1 MADSPAASG
10 ERRRAIKVIPAVDI
24 MDGKVVRLY
33 KGDPNKKTI
42 YGDSPAEAARRWE
55 SEGADML
62 HVVDLDATLGSGN
75 NADAVRGVVDAVSI
89 PVQVAGGLRT
99 VRAAVDAA
107 GAGADRIVVGTLAFS
122 DRESL
127 AALVR
132 ELGPQR
138 VVVSADHLDGRIVT
152 RGWQSNT
159 GLDMIESVASLHRE
173 VGVTQYLLTSV
184 GRDGTL
190 QGPDTSYMGRACR
203 ISGDIDVIASG
214 GISHERDVAAV
225 RDAGAWG
232 VILGRAL
239 YDGRITIP
247 SAKRMAR
254 RGPPA
259 DEGEGEKE
267 KEEGDPQRP

>member
-1 MADSPAASG
+1 MASG
-10 ERRRAIKVIPAVDI
+10 AAAAEGRRRAIKVIPAVDI
-24 MDGKVVRLY
+24 MGGKVVRLY
-33 KGDPNKKTI
+33 KGDPSKKTV
-42 YGDSPAEAARRWE
+42 YGDDPAEAARRWE

-62 HVVDLDATLGSGN
+62 HVVDLDATLGSGRN
-75 NADAVRGVVDAVSI
+75 TDAVRGVVDAVSI

-99 VRAAVDAA
+99 VRAAADAA
-107 GAGADRIVVGTLAFS
+107 AAGADRIVVGTLAFS

-132 ELGPQR
+132 ELGPHR

-152 RGWQSNT
+152 RGWQSST
-159 GLDMIESVASLHRE
+159 GLDMIESVESLHRE
-173 VGVTQYLLTSV
+173 VGVTEYLLTSV

-203 ISGDIDVIASG
+203 ISGGINVIASG

-239 YDGRITIP
+239 YDGKITIP
-247 SAKRMAR
+247 AAKRRAQHG
-254 RGPPA
+254 GPSA
-259 DEGEGEKE
+259 DGKGK
-267 KEEGDPQRP
+267 EGDPQRP

>member
-1 MADSPAASG
+1 MADGPAAAEG
-10 ERRRAIKVIPAVDI
+10 RRAMKVIPAVDI
-24 MDGKVVRLY
+24 MGGKVVRLY
-33 KGDPNKKTI
+33 RGDPNRKTV

-62 HVVDLDATLGSGN
+62 HVVDLDATLGSGS

-99 VRAAVDAA
+99 VRAAADAA
-107 GAGADRIVVGTLAFS
+107 AAGADRIVVGTLAFS

-152 RGWQSNT
+152 HGWQSTT
-159 GLDMIESVASLHRE
+159 GLDMVESVESLHRE
-173 VGVTQYLLTSV
+173 VGVTEYLLTSV

-203 ISGDIDVIASG
+203 ISGGIDVIASG

-247 SAKRMAR
+247 AAKREAR

-259 DEGEGEKE
+259 DGNGER
-267 KEEGDPQRP
+267 EEGDPQRP

>member
-1 MADSPAASG
+1 MADSPGAAG
-10 ERRRAIKVIPAVDI
+10 GRRRAIKVIPAVDI

-33 KGDPNKKTI
+33 RGDPNRKTV

-62 HVVDLDATLGSGN
+62 HVVDLDATLGSGS

-190 QGPDTSYMGRACR
+190 QGPDTSYMGRACQ
-203 ISGDIDVIASG
+203 ISGGIDVIASG

-225 RDAGAWG
+225 GDAGAWG

-239 YDGRITIP
+239 YDGKITIP
-247 SAKRMAR
+247 AAKRMAR
-254 RGPPA
+254 GGPA
-259 DEGEGEKE
+259 TDGNGEE
-267 KEEGDPQRP
+267 EEGDPQRP